1 MKNLFIKIFI
11 IFQIINLI
19 SSEDKYFIKI
29 NDHEYLFELKDTAV
43 ANEIKSKLPFT
54 IKMTNLNGNE
64 VYHRFGQDFT
74 KNEKSVGTINTGDI
88 YLYESD
94 CLVLFYKTFSTSF
107 KYSEIGK
114 LKDPTGLDNV
124 IGSGDVIVYWCLN
137 NCTDEISSNSLIKM
151 NVYLLLVFL
160 SLMFL

>member
-1 MKNLFIKIFI
+1 MKNSAIIIFL
-11 IFQIINLI
+11 IFQIINLT

-29 NDHEYLFELKDTAV
+29 NDHEFLFELKDTAV
-43 ANEIKSKLPFT
+43 ANEIKAKLPFT
-54 IKMTNLNGNE
+54 IKMENLNGNE

-88 YLYESD
+88 YLYQSD

-114 LKDPTGLDNV
+114 LKDPTGLDNA
-124 IGSGDVIVYWCLN
+124 IGSGDVTVYWCLN
-137 NCTDEISSNSLIKM
+137 NCTDEMSSNSVIKM
-151 NVYLLLVFL
+151 NVYLLLIFL